1 MLDEDFL
8 MEIID
13 MTKIKG
19 AWGSME
25 DEYVH
30 SKLSVNY
37 ILTIL

>member
-19 AWGSME
+19 AWGSM
-25 DEYVH
+25 DEEWVPFIV
-30 SKLSVNY
+30 LS
-37 ILTIL
+37 L